1 MFKTNLFL
9 PSLLS
14 LAIAFSAC
22 DNNVDVEKPTEPE
35 TKPETVYPVDFK
47 FITLNNEGNS
57 GETPSISYVRNDGT
71 ILLDYFKTANG
82 FQINDN
88 PLCATQIESS
98 LYITH
103 GGNWSDNGIHKLD
116 PTTFNVIQ
124 SYDFK
129 RDMKTY
135 CMEHIG
141 SDSIVVGGGTKDQ
154 DYNFVVASLS
164 QNDFI
169 LSSFN
174 VEFPITQI
182 KRIGSKIFA
191 AGTRSQNNGEYI
203 NARLI
208 AFDTNAI
215 NKGGMRTVM
224 SELNLPSYNAEFIVD
239 KNKNIWIAGVKGS
252 GYMLYCID
260 PATEQIKHEV
270 QMPYTLSSL
279 NELCYTIDN
288 TGKTIYLRCHK
299 AFFTVD
305 VDTPVTPDE
314 PVFEYIKT
322 VSELKDLDMTKDGT
336 LLMIEQD
343 LRAFAP
349 SKIIELNPKKA
360 GAWEIVKEYT
370 VDPVASQIYVAKY
383 EKQY

>member
-1 MFKTNLFL
+1 
-9 PSLLS
+9 
-14 LAIAFSAC
+14 
-22 DNNVDVEKPTEPE
+22 
-35 TKPETVYPVDFK
+35 
-47 FITLNNEGNS
+47 
-57 GETPSISYVRNDGT
+57 
-71 ILLDYFKTANG
+71 
-82 FQINDN
+82 
-88 PLCATQIESS
+88 
-98 LYITH
+98 
-103 GGNWSDNGIHKLD
+103 
-116 PTTFNVIQ
+116 
-124 SYDFK
+124 
-129 RDMKTY
+129 
-135 CMEHIG
+135 
-141 SDSIVVGGGTKDQ
+141 
-154 DYNFVVASLS
+154 
-164 QNDFI
+164 
-169 LSSFN
+169 
-174 VEFPITQI
+174 
-182 KRIGSKIFA
+182 
-191 AGTRSQNNGEYI
+191 
-203 NARLI
+203 
-208 AFDTNAI
+208 
-215 NKGGMRTVM
+215 
-224 SELNLPSYNAEFIVD
+224 
-239 KNKNIWIAGVKGS
+239 AGVKGS
-252 GYMLYCID
+252 GYMLYCIN

-270 QMPYTLSSL
+270 QLPYTLSSL

>member
-191 AGTRSQNNGEYI
+191 AGTRSQSNGEYI

-252 GYMLYCID
+252 GYMLYCIN

-270 QMPYTLSSL
+270 Q
-279 NELCYTIDN
+279 
-288 TGKTIYLRCHK
+288 
-299 AFFTVD
+299 
-305 VDTPVTPDE
+305 
-314 PVFEYIKT
+314 
-322 VSELKDLDMTKDGT
+322 
-336 LLMIEQD
+336 
-343 LRAFAP
+343 
-349 SKIIELNPKKA
+349 
-360 GAWEIVKEYT
+360 
-370 VDPVASQIYVAKY
+370 
-383 EKQY
+383 